1 MTKYLLQIL
10 MMIMIVPSLK
20 GQSNNLDSLKQIA
33 LTYFQSNDFVNA
45 EKQFKKI
52 YLVDSLDV
60 DVIYNLGILNLK
72 LENEKDAVNY
82 FQKAVILR
90 DRGSAKILKGSLNQ
104 KIEYSD
110 FMNIDDVDKQ
120 PKFISK
126 DKELDMMENHNLN
139 SKLISIII

>member
-1 MTKYLLQIL
+1 

-82 FQKAVILR
+82 LQKAVILR
-90 DRGSAKILKGSLNQ
+90 DRGSAKILKESLNQ